1 MVKKSCVLFLGV
13 TFLLSLFGLHNESVI
28 SAQQPSVPQFSM
40 KVPRSNNL
48 VDAAS
53 WCQAG
58 ENKGS
63 EQPLGFGKVQFYRD
77 KSDPENKEYL
87 VGCITNNSQK
97 TIEQVPVSYTV
108 QYAPENSKFS
118 GGLSSLTLATP
129 IQPGKTVYFRSDFEV
144 DPDALGVEMSLQET
158 KEKEQTT
165 TYEPIQR
172 LVIQRSN

>member
-1 MVKKSCVLFLGV
+1 MVKKSNVLFLGV
-13 TFLLSLFGLHNESVI
+13 TCLLGFLGCHKLPVI
-28 SAQQPSVPQFSM
+28 SAEQASVPQFSI
-40 KVPRSNNL
+40 KVSSSDN

-53 WCQAG
+53 WCQTG
-58 ENKGS
+58 ENKGI
-63 EQPLGFGKVQFYRD
+63 QKPFGFGKVQFYRD
-77 KSDPENKEYL
+77 KSDPEKKEYI

-97 TIEQVPVSYTV
+97 TIEQLPVSYTV
-108 QYAPENSKFS
+108 QFPPENSKFS
-118 GGLSSLTLATP
+118 GGISSLTLASP

-158 KEKEQTT
+158 KQKEQTI

>member
-1 MVKKSCVLFLGV
+1 MVKKSSVLFLGV
-13 TFLLSLFGLHNESVI
+13 TCLLGFLGCYKLPVI
-28 SAQQPSVPQFSM
+28 SAEQPSVPQFSI
-40 KVPRSNNL
+40 KVPRSDN

-63 EQPLGFGKVQFYRD
+63 EQPLGFGKVQFYQD
-77 KSDPENKEYL
+77 KSDPEKKEYI

-97 TIEQVPVSYTV
+97 TIEQVPVSYSV
-108 QYAPENSKFS
+108 QYPPENNKFS
-118 GGLSSLTLATP
+118 AGISSLTLASP
-129 IQPGKTVYFRSDFEV
+129 IEPGKTVYFRSDFEI

-158 KEKEQTT
+158 KQKEQTI

-172 LVIQRSN
+172 LVIQRSQ